1 MGVRERTIMRALL
14 STYLRSCG
22 IVPADSP
29 AGLTFA
35 DAASGIPLSFTLSTD
50 GADRAGTRQLV
61 AVHAAYLFDGGA
73 YAENEGPASA
83 PDTNETVESGT
94 SSSSG
99 ATDAYLWPAP
109 WSMARRREATM
120 LINAINATLLRVGA
134 LSLPPMD
141 PISAT
146 HATGPGAVRFTWVV
160 PIGSQRDLD
169 LIDTALQAARDA
181 FATLLPALAHVVI
194 DGYPASIALGGA
206 PVPVR
211 KANASRRTG

>member
-1 MGVRERTIMRALL
+1 
-14 STYLRSCG
+14 
-22 IVPADSP
+22 
-29 AGLTFA
+29 
-35 DAASGIPLSFTLSTD
+35 
-50 GADRAGTRQLV
+50 
-61 AVHAAYLFDGGA
+61 
-73 YAENEGPASA
+73 
-83 PDTNETVESGT
+83 
-94 SSSSG
+94 
-99 ATDAYLWPAP
+99 
-109 WSMARRREATM
+109 MARRREATM

-141 PISAT
+141 PSAP
-146 HATGPGAVRFTWVV
+146 ATGPGAVRFSWVV